1 MKKVIKQIIKGTFY
15 FISRFFNSIKFLI
28 YVIFKTDLRNH
39 IQKVDGAGVMTI
51 LANGPSLKD
60 DLDKIDLT
68 KGDFC
73 VVNDFYKSPWY
84 SKIKPK
90 YHVLADP
97 LYFVT
102 DEDIQPFVDAV
113 KWEMTLFVPYYG
125 WKKMSILNKIP
136 SEFIT
141 VVPYHSVNY
150 HGFEC
155 LRSWFYEKGLSMPR
169 TQNVLVPSIFNTIK
183 MGYKEILIYGADHS
197 WTESIRVNN
206 DNQVCLTDSHFYDT
220 EQVKLLPW
228 RKASPDRAV
237 YKMHEILR
245 DLAQMF
251 DSYHQ
256 IRWYADKVGCKII
269 NRTKRSYIDAFE
281 RA

>member
-1 MKKVIKQIIKGTFY
+1 MKKILKKTIKSILS
-15 FISRFFNSIKFLI
+15 FILKFFNTLKFLTF
-28 YVIFKTDLRNH
+28 VVVKTDLRNH
-39 IQKVDGAGVMTI
+39 IQKVDGAGLMTI

-60 DLDKIDLT
+60 DLDKIDFT

-113 KWEMTLFVPYYG
+113 KWKMTLFVPYYG

-155 LRSWFYEKGLSMPR
+155 LRSWFYEKGLSMPKIM
-169 TQNVLVPSIFNTIK
+169 NVLIVAIFNSIN
-183 MGYKEILIYGADHS
+183 MGYKQIKLYGADHS
-197 WTESIRVNN
+197 WVENIRVDEQNRLC
-206 DNQVCLTDSHFYDT
+206 VTDSHFYDN
-220 EQVKLLPW
+220 QKLKLTPW
-228 RKASPDRAV
+228 YLSDGSVQRISMFMRNLSIAFQS
-237 YKMHEILR
+237 YEEINE
-245 DLAQMF
+245 
-251 DSYHQ
+251 
-256 IRWYADKVGCKII
+256 YAEAYDCRIF
-269 NRTKRSYIDAFE
+269 NCTKGSYIDAFE

>member
-1 MKKVIKQIIKGTFY
+1 MKKILKKTIKRILN
-15 FISRFFNSIKFLI
+15 FILKFFNTLKFLAL
-28 YVIFKTDLRNH
+28 VVVKTDLRNH
-39 IQKVDGAGVMTI
+39 IQKVEGTGLMTI

-60 DLDKIDLT
+60 DLDKIDFT

-97 LYFVT
+97 LYFRT

-113 KWEMTLFVPYYG
+113 KWNMTLFVPYNA
-125 WKKMSILNKIP
+125 WKKMNILNKNP
-136 SEFIT
+136 SDFIT

-150 HGFEC
+150 QGFES
-155 LRSWFYEKGLSMPR
+155 LRNWFYEKGLSMPGP
-169 TQNVLVPSIFNTIK
+169 QNVLVPSIFNTIN
-183 MGYKEILIYGADHS
+183 MGYNEIKIYGADHS
-197 WTESIRVNN
+197 WTENIRVNN
-206 DNQVCLTDSHFYDT
+206 LNQVCLVDSHFYDK

-228 RKASPDRAV
+228 RKGTPGREI
-237 YKMHEILR
+237 YKMQEVLR

-251 DSYHQ
+251 DSYH
-256 IRWYADKVGCKII
+256 DI
-269 NRTKRSYIDAFE
+269 NKYSDFKNCRIVNCTANSYIDAFE

>member
-1 MKKVIKQIIKGTFY
+1 
-15 FISRFFNSIKFLI
+15 
-28 YVIFKTDLRNH
+28 
-39 IQKVDGAGVMTI
+39 
-51 LANGPSLKD
+51 
-60 DLDKIDLT
+60 
-68 KGDFC
+68 
-73 VVNDFYKSPWY
+73 Y

-113 KWEMTLFVPYYG
+113 KWKMTLFVPYYG

-136 SEFIT
+136 SDFIT

-150 HGFEC
+150 QGFEC
-155 LRSWFYEKGLSMPR
+155 FRNWFYEKGLSMPR
-169 TQNVLVPSIFNTIK
+169 TQNVLVPSIFNAIN
-183 MGYKEILIYGADHS
+183 MGYKEIKIYGADHS
-197 WTESIRVNN
+197 WTECIRVNN
-206 DNQVCLTDSHFYDT
+206 QNQVCLVDSHFYDQ
-220 EQVKLLPW
+220 EQVQLLPW

-237 YKMHEILR
+237 YKMHEVLR

-251 DSYHQ
+251 DSYHG
-256 IRWYADKVGCKII
+256 IKKYSVYKNCKVLNCTAK
-269 NRTKRSYIDAFE
+269 TYIDAFD